1 MEIFGVGP
9 MEFVYILLILLVVFG
24 PNDLA
29 KGARSVGSFINKM
42 RRSDDFQLVKQ
53 VAQEV
58 RNLPNRLAD
67 EAGLEEVTK
76 STQELTQLV
85 VDKVDPQVVIVDNG
99 GQQ

>member
-1 MEIFGVGP
+1 

-24 PNDLA
+24 PNDLM
-29 KGARSVGSFINKM
+29 KGAHSVGSFVNKW
-42 RRSDDFQLVKQ
+42 RHSDDFRLVKQ

-67 EAGLEEVTK
+67 EAGSEELTK
-76 STQELTQLV
+76 TTQELTQAVSIPLV
-85 VDKVDPQVVIVDNG
+85 NAEKADPPVVFIDNG